1 MSNQLEK
8 IQELI
13 AKREEA
19 RIGGGE
25 KAIQK
30 QHEKGKYTARERIA
44 QLLDE
49 GSFEELDMFVMHR
62 CTNFGQD
69 KQHYLGDGVVTGYGT
84 IEGRLVYVFAQDF
97 TVAAGSLGEAMA
109 MKICKIMDLAMK
121 NGAPVIGLNDSGG
134 ARIQEGVNAL
144 AGYAEIFQR
153 NILASGVVPQI
164 SAILGPCAGGAVYS
178 PALTDFT
185 IMAKGISYMFLTGPK
200 VVKTVT
206 GEDVTQEDLGGAN
219 VHASKSGV
227 AHFAT
232 EDGEEAIKVIR
243 KLFTFIPQNNLEEA
257 PLVEC
262 DDPID
267 RLEDS
272 LNEIIPENPNMPYDR
287 YNVICAIVDNGEFL
301 EVSRNYARNI
311 IIGFARFNGQSVG
324 IVANQPKYLAGV
336 LDCNASRKA
345 ARFVRFC
352 DAFNIPLVTLVDV
365 PGFLPGTGQE
375 YNAVILHG
383 AKLLY
388 AFGEA
393 TVPKVTV
400 TLRKSYGGS
409 HIVMSCKQLRGDMN
423 YAWPTAEI
431 AVMGAAGAAEVLYAR
446 DAKKAKDAAKEA
458 KAAGDE
464 AKAAQILEDL
474 KKFIKDKEDEYNK
487 LFCNPYNAAR
497 YGYIDDVIE
506 PRNTRFRIIRA
517 LQQLQTKKVIN
528 PARKHGNIPL

>member
-1 MSNQLEK
+1 MSNQVEK
-8 IQELI
+8 VQELI
-13 AKREEA
+13 ALREKA
-19 RIGGGE
+19 RLGGGE
-25 KAIQK
+25 KAIAK
-30 QHEKGKYTARERIA
+30 QHERGKYTARERIA

-49 GSFEELDMFVMHR
+49 GSFEELDMFVEHR
-62 CTNFGQD
+62 CTNFGQE
-69 KQHYLGDGVVTGYGT
+69 KKHYLGDGVVTGYGT
-84 IEGRLVYVFAQDF
+84 IDGRLVYVFAQDF
-97 TVAAGSLGEAMA
+97 TVFGGSLSEAMA
-109 MKICKIMDLAMK
+109 QKICKVMDMAMK
-121 NGAPVIGLNDSGG
+121 MGAPVIGLNDSGG
-134 ARIQEGVNAL
+134 ARIQEGINAL
-144 AGYAEIFQR
+144 SGYAEIFER
-153 NILASGVVPQI
+153 NILSSGVIPQI

-185 IMAKGISYMFLTGPK
+185 IMTKGISYMFLTGPK

-206 GEDVTQEDLGGAN
+206 GEDVTQEQLGGAA
-219 VHASKSGV
+219 VHSSKSGV

-232 EDGEEAIKVIR
+232 EDGEEALKLIR
-243 KLFTFIPQNNLEEA
+243 KLLSYIPQNNLEEA
-257 PLVEC
+257 PLVKC
-262 DDPID
+262 TDPID

-272 LNEIIPENPNMPYDR
+272 LNEIIPDSPNKAYDM
-287 YNVICAIVDNGEFL
+287 YGVIGAIIDNGEFL
-301 EVSRNYARNI
+301 EVQRDYAKNI
-311 IIGFARFNGQSVG
+311 IVGFARFNGQSVG

-352 DAFNIPLVTLVDV
+352 DAFNIPIVSLVDV

-388 AFGEA
+388 AYGEA

-423 YAWPTAEI
+423 YAWPSAEI
-431 AVMGAAGAAEVLYAR
+431 AVMGAAGAAEILYAR
-446 DAKKAKDAAKEA
+446 EAKEQA
-458 KAAGDE
+458 DPKAFVAE
-464 AKAAQILEDL
+464 
-474 KKFIKDKEDEYNK
+474 KEKEYTD
-487 LFCNPYNAAR
+487 LFCNPYNAAK

-517 LQQLQTKKVIN
+517 LQQLATKKLTN
-528 PARKHGNIPL
+528 PAKKHGNIPL